1 MKTKDDYIAELRK
14 RGCNCIDDGGI
25 IFILPMEKYKDNN
38 VRKTLT
44 KLITDIGYKGTWGM
58 RPKKEGQMEVFGY
71 GMRLRPFSIGC
82 QPMDGLLKVV
92 DFIGYHNELI
102 YDHKLTEQEEDDYEL
117 TFLGSWDWNKDKE
130 TIEQSEMWREM

>member
-1 MKTKDDYIAELRK
+1 
-14 RGCNCIDDGGI
+14 
-25 IFILPMEKYKDNN
+25 
-38 VRKTLT
+38 
-44 KLITDIGYKGTWGM
+44 
-58 RPKKEGQMEVFGY
+58 
-71 GMRLRPFSIGC
+71 
-82 QPMDGLLKVV
+82 MDGLLKVV